1 MLYLAALSQL
11 LLFQPIYQ
19 TLFLLM
25 LWSLI
30 NILILDHLTMFLT
43 TETRIEETH
52 TMTTSQLM
60 MIVIRLFLT
69 MTTLESEI
77 LSAMFQ
83 IVNLNVKSVHNSLIS
98 FKQTT
103 FVKFQIIELMLKRT
117 DSLTLIYK
125 IKLKIYKIIKI
136 NLFPRISMTSTRESK
151 IIEAKLIIT
160 SNTKVIMKINAKDI
174 ETMLALWKAKLMVLE
189 MDMKTLEEE
198 LTNNKEILEISKT
211 KLLTL
216 KENYKD

>member
-43 TETRIEETH
+43 TETKIEETH

-136 NLFPRISMTSTRESK
+136 NLFPRISMTSTRELK

>member
-43 TETRIEETH
+43 TETKIEETH

-83 IVNLNVKSVHNSLIS
+83 IVNLNAKSVHNSLIS

-136 NLFPRISMTSTRESK
+136 NLFPRISMTFTRELK

>member
-43 TETRIEETH
+43 TETKIEETH

-83 IVNLNVKSVHNSLIS
+83 IVNLNAKSVHNSLIS

>member
-83 IVNLNVKSVHNSLIS
+83 IVNLNAKSVHNSLIS

-103 FVKFQIIELMLKRT
+103 FVKSQIIELMLKRT

-136 NLFPRISMTSTRESK
+136 NLFPRISMTSTRELK
-151 IIEAKLIIT
+151 IIEAKLITT

>member
-1 MLYLAALSQL
+1 
-11 LLFQPIYQ
+11 
-19 TLFLLM
+19 
-25 LWSLI
+25 
-30 NILILDHLTMFLT
+30 MFLT
-43 TETRIEETH
+43 TETKIEETH

-136 NLFPRISMTSTRESK
+136 NLFPRISMTSTRELK

-174 ETMLALWKAKLMVLE
+174 ETMLAL
-189 MDMKTLEEE
+189 
-198 LTNNKEILEISKT
+198 
-211 KLLTL
+211 
-216 KENYKD
+216 